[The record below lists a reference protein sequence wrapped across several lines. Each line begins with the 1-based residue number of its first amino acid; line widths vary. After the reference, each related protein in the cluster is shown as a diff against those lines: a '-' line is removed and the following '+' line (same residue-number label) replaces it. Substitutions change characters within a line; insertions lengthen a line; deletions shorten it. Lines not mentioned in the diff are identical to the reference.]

1 MAALGRANSEL
12 TSFTNWLRRTGR
24 LGKTLLSVGLGISVV
39 ALARI
44 NLSLRRAFSAN
55 PHEVSSALTRLGYSS
70 PPSEAE
76 ILIVGYQYALLRKP
90 FPELD
95 GTTVQLRQR
104 ALSLWFVFLFAG
116 VLIGLAG
123 LVIEAVEINAARI

>member
-1 MAALGRANSEL
+1 MVGKQFLG
-12 TSFTNWLRRTGR
+12 
-24 LGKTLLSVGLGISVV
+24 VGLGISVV

-44 NLSLRRAFSAN
+44 NLSLRGALSAN

-95 GTTVQLRQR
+95 GTTLQLRQR
-104 ALSLWFVFLFAG
+104 ELSLWFVFLFAG
-116 VLIGLAG
+116 VLIGLVVF
-123 LVIEAVEINAARI
+123 VIEAVEIKAGRI

>member
-1 MAALGRANSEL
+1 M
-12 TSFTNWLRRTGR
+12 
-24 LGKTLLSVGLGISVV
+24 LGKTLLSVGIGMSVV
-39 ALARI
+39 ALAKI

-55 PHEVSSALTRLGYSS
+55 PHEVSLVLTRFGYSS

-123 LVIEAVEINAARI
+123 LVIEAVEINAGRI